1 MSTLDAAPAPGEPG
15 AAGGLPLPVFD
26 VNTAFG
32 SLPVAGPDCSL
43 AALRRLMARNGVAA
57 SVTSSLVGLTYHD
70 AEGNAE
76 TRRACRA
83 DSRLHPAAVVMP
95 GVYLGWRD
103 RLEAALGAGCRVVK
117 LYPEEHGW
125 SPRSRRFEELVA
137 YLAGRPAPPALLLAS
152 APPADL
158 ADYAR
163 ATEGTGVVVV
173 LAGVQYATLGEALAL
188 LQRHGHV
195 RLETSRAASPG
206 TVALVVQEAGPDRLL
221 FGSGAPARPVAAAL
235 NAVLGAP
242 VSPAARAAILAGN
255 LCRLLGVPVASLTA
269 APGAPDAPGYRG
281 YRGPIV
287 DVHTHLGAGTWRFPI
302 PSAGAPGLRA
312 VLRGAGIGRAIASSI
327 FAITT
332 DLREG
337 NDRLAVALADAA
349 DGGPELYGSVTVNP
363 QHPEASAA
371 ELARFADHPRMV
383 GVKIHA
389 EYSRTPTSAPAM
401 RRLFDAVARFGKPV
415 KIHNAGNDW
424 MPALAALAEAHP
436 ALPIVVAHGGGWGAG
451 PFFRDRPNVHFEFC
465 SSGPEQGVIAECLRA
480 VGPRRVLFGSDADLI
495 SPLYVL
501 GAYADA
507 EIPGADAPL
516 VYAENAE
523 RLYGL

>member
-1 MSTLDAAPAPGEPG
+1 VL
-15 AAGGLPLPVFD
+15 D

-32 SLPVAGPDCSL
+32 RLPVAGPDCSL
-43 AALRRLMARNGVAA
+43 PALRRLMDRNGVAA
-57 SVTSSLVGLTYHD
+57 AVTSSLVGLTYHD

-76 TRRACRA
+76 TLRACRT
-83 DSRLHPAAVVMP
+83 DPRLHPAAVVMP
-95 GVYLGWRD
+95 GVYLDWR
-103 RLEAALGAGCRVVK
+103 RHLEAALAAGCRVVK

-137 YLAGRPAPPALLLAS
+137 FLAARPAPPALLLAS

-163 ATEGTGVVVV
+163 ATAGSGVALVP
-173 LAGVQYATLGEALAL
+173 AGVHYATLGEGLAL
-188 LQRHGHV
+188 LQRHEHV
-195 RLETSRAASPG
+195 LLETSRAASPG
-206 TVALVVQEAGPDRLL
+206 TVALIVQEAGPDRLL
-221 FGSGAPARPVAAAL
+221 FGSGAPARPVAPAL

-242 VSPAARAAILAGN
+242 VSAAARAAILAGN
-255 LCRLLGVPVASLTA
+255 LSRLLGVPVDSPDA
-269 APGAPDAPGYRG
+269 APGTPVASAYRG

-302 PSAGAPGLRA
+302 PSAGAAGLRA
-312 VLRGAGIGRAIASSI
+312 VLREAGIGRAIASSI

-337 NDRLAVALADAA
+337 NDRLAAALSAAPDDA
-349 DGGPELYGSVTVNP
+349 PQLYGYVTVNP
-363 QHPEASAA
+363 QHPAASAA

-401 RRLFDAVARFGKPV
+401 RRLFAEVARFGRPV
-415 KIHNAGNDW
+415 KIHNAGADW

-436 ALPIVVAHGGGWGAG
+436 ALPIIVAHGGGWGAG
-451 PFFRDRPNVHFEFC
+451 PYFRDRPNVHFEFC
-465 SSGPEQGVIAECLRA
+465 SSGPEQGVIAECLQA

-501 GAYADA
+501 GAYTDAGIAD
-507 EIPGADAPL
+507 ADAPL
-516 VYAENAE
+516 VYAGNAE
-523 RLYGL
+523 RLFGL